1 MNRMSRRRV
10 SRLEKRMVPSIAKT
24 RRSEA
29 ENAAWQRQ
37 AARDHATKLVTL
49 ILHGDPQIEEPLAIA
64 WRRALG
70 RLGLVGIAEAQLA
83 DRLRALVIAGLPG
96 DTENAKFAHVLC
108 SAPQWLLAFCLAWAD
123 DCILGIDLP
132 KSSEP
137 PTKLGRKALRDCLDS
152 WPDLPV
158 STLGAGGPIPKLA
171 PSPLSSP
178 LDALSF
184 EEIVDLRGL
193 VEKGEENW
201 SRRDYRRY
209 TEITAK
215 VDMDDLFPEWLITGE
230 GDPDWATVQE

>member
-1 MNRMSRRRV
+1 MNRIVSRRL
-10 SRLEKRMVPSIAKT
+10 SRLEKVAASSTAK
-24 RRSEA
+24 RRQSEA

-37 AARDHATKLVTL
+37 AARDHAAKLVTL

-64 WRRALG
+64 WRRAFG

-123 DCILGIDLP
+123 DYILGIDLP
-132 KSSEP
+132 KNSEP

-158 STLGAGGPIPKLA
+158 GTLGAGGPIPKLA

-178 LDALSF
+178 LDALTF

-201 SRRDYRRY
+201 SHRDYRRY
-209 TEITAK
+209 REITAK
-215 VDMDDLFPEWLITGE
+215 DMDDLFPEWLITGE
-230 GDPDWATVQE
+230 GDPDWAAVQE

>member
-1 MNRMSRRRV
+1 MNRIVSRRL
-10 SRLEKRMVPSIAKT
+10 SRLEKGVASSTAK
-24 RRSEA
+24 RRQSEA
-29 ENAAWQRQ
+29 ENAAWQHQ

-49 ILHGDPQIEEPLAIA
+49 ILNGDPQIDEPLAIA
-64 WRRALG
+64 WRRTLG
-70 RLGLVGIAEAQLA
+70 RLGLVGIAEPQLA
-83 DRLRALVIAGLPG
+83 DRLRALVITGLPG

-123 DCILGIDLP
+123 DVILGIGLP

-152 WPDLPV
+152 WPDLPAG
-158 STLGAGGPIPKLA
+158 TLGAGGPIPKLT
-171 PSPLSSP
+171 PSRLSSP
-178 LDALSF
+178 LDALTF
-184 EEIVDLRGL
+184 EEIVNLRGL

-230 GDPDWATVQE
+230 GDPDWAAVE